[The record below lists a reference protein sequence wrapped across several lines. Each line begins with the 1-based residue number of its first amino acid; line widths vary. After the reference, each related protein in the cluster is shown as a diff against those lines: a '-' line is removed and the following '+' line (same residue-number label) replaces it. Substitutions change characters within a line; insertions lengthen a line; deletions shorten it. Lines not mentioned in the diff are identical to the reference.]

1 MNELLNKKLD
11 EVGIKV
17 PNILLPKK
25 GLDLSKFSCI
35 AADQYTQNIAYW
47 KKVKEYVG
55 DSPSS
60 YNLIYPEAYL
70 EYELRNNKNNFDETL
85 SKKIFNINN
94 NMNNYLESGVFDEVG
109 ECFVYVERQINNVIR
124 KGLVVAIDLEK
135 YDYNSD
141 SKSLIRAS
149 ELTVKER
156 LVVRKKIRENA
167 SIDMPHILVL
177 INDKN
182 DELFRYI
189 SKLDLDLLY
198 DFNLMQYGG
207 NIKGYKVSNES
218 NINGIADILIKIK
231 NRLSDGL
238 LYIVGDG
245 NHSLAAA
252 KDIYEKNGK
261 CRYALVEIVNIHDEG
276 LQFFPIHRLLIDVD
290 KDDFINKTGIDPSNP
305 IPLQDLQIKIDNYGC
320 KIDYIHGKEE
330 CLELGKKK
338 NNIAIVYDNFS
349 FETLFDDVIKYGS
362 LCRKSFSIGE
372 AKDKRYYLE
381 AQKI

>member
-11 EVGIKV
+11 EVGLKV

-25 GLDLSKFSCI
+25 SLDLSKFSCI
-35 AADQYTQNIAYW
+35 AADQYTQNLAYW
-47 KKVKEYVG
+47 EKVKEYVG

-70 EYELRNNKNNFDETL
+70 EYELSNNKNNFDETL
-85 SKKIFNINN
+85 SKKILDINN

-198 DFNLMQYGG
+198 DFNLMQDGG

-218 NINGIADILIKIK
+218 NINGIADILINIK

-305 IPLQDLQIKIDNYGC
+305 IPLQDLQIKLDNYGC